1 MTVITNMV
9 VALMIVTQGEEP
21 VRAYPEIEVKRPESQ
36 YCLPVGNHVS
46 DSIFNSIVLVRPSDN
61 VETLYRKTCKTNF
74 VYSTTIQTGRI
85 GTVKCRHR
93 PCGLFH
99 AYQPC
104 DLFGRDIEYIG
115 FRVDDWYCP
124 RHQILK

>member
-21 VRAYPEIEVKRPESQ
+21 VKAIPYTEPPKISAGGIMLCNDLQSYLNKCAWGDP
-36 YCLPVGNHVS
+36 
-46 DSIFNSIVLVRPSDN
+46 
-61 VETLYRKTCKTNF
+61 ETLYRKTCKTNF

-85 GTVKCRHR
+85 GTVECRHR

-99 AYQPC
+99 AYQPS

>member
-9 VALMIVTQGEEP
+9 VALMIVTSGEEP
-21 VRAYPEIEVKRPESQ
+21 IQAIPIKPEPDVQ
-36 YCLPVGNHVS
+36 DGWMV
-46 DSIFNSIVLVRPSDN
+46 N
-61 VETLYRKTCKTNF
+61 VFGSMETLYRRTCKTNF
-74 VYSTTIQTGRI
+74 VYSTTIKTGRI

-104 DLFGRDIEYIG
+104 DLFGHDIDFIG

-124 RHQILK
+124 AHKAREVAK

>member
-1 MTVITNMV
+1 MTVMTNLV

-21 VRAYPEIEVKRPESQ
+21 VKAIPYTEPPTIQDGGEMLCNDLQNYLNKCAWGDP
-36 YCLPVGNHVS
+36 
-46 DSIFNSIVLVRPSDN
+46 
-61 VETLYRKTCKTNF
+61 ETLYRKTCKTNF

>member
-1 MTVITNMV
+1 
-9 VALMIVTQGEEP
+9 MIVTQGEEP
-21 VRAYPEIEVKRPESQ
+21 VKAIPYTEPPKISDGGIMFCNDLQSYLNK
-36 YCLPVGNHVS
+36 YAWGN
-46 DSIFNSIVLVRPSDN
+46 P
-61 VETLYRKTCKTNF
+61 ETLYRKTCKTNF

-104 DLFGRDIEYIG
+104 DLFGCDIEYIG

-124 RHQILK
+124 AHQILGGAK

>member
-1 MTVITNMV
+1 MSVITNIV

-21 VRAYPEIEVKRPESQ
+21 VKAIPYTEPPKI
-36 YCLPVGNHVS
+36 S
-46 DSIFNSIVLVRPSDN
+46 DGGIMFCNDLQSYLNKYAWGDP
-61 VETLYRKTCKTNF
+61 ETLYRKTCKTNF

-124 RHQILK
+124 AHQILGGAK

>member
-1 MTVITNMV
+1 
-9 VALMIVTQGEEP
+9 MIVTQGEEP
-21 VRAYPEIEVKRPESQ
+21 VKAIPYTEPPKI
-36 YCLPVGNHVS
+36 S
-46 DSIFNSIVLVRPSDN
+46 DGGIMLCNDLQSYLNKCAWGDP
-61 VETLYRKTCKTNF
+61 ETLYRKTCKTNF

-104 DLFGRDIEYIG
+104 DLFGCDIEYIG

-124 RHQILK
+124 RHQLLK

>member
-1 MTVITNMV
+1 MTVITNIV

-21 VRAYPEIEVKRPESQ
+21 VKAIPYTEPPKI
-36 YCLPVGNHVS
+36 S
-46 DSIFNSIVLVRPSDN
+46 DGGIMLCNDLQSYLNKCAWGDP
-61 VETLYRKTCKTNF
+61 ETLYRKTCKTNF

-124 RHQILK
+124 RHQLLK

>member
-1 MTVITNMV
+1 MSVITNIV

-21 VRAYPEIEVKRPESQ
+21 VKAIPYTEPPKI
-36 YCLPVGNHVS
+36 S
-46 DSIFNSIVLVRPSDN
+46 DGGIMLCNDLQSYLNKCAWGDP
-61 VETLYRKTCKTNF
+61 ETLYRKTCKTNF
-74 VYSTTIQTGRI
+74 VYSTTIRTGRI

-104 DLFGRDIEYIG
+104 DLFGRDIESIG

-124 RHQILK
+124 RHQLLK

>member
-1 MTVITNMV
+1 MSVITNIV

-21 VRAYPEIEVKRPESQ
+21 VKAIPYTEPPKI
-36 YCLPVGNHVS
+36 S
-46 DSIFNSIVLVRPSDN
+46 DGGIMLCNDLQSYLNKCAWGDP
-61 VETLYRKTCKTNF
+61 ETLYRKTCKTNF

-124 RHQILK
+124 RHQLLK

>member
-1 MTVITNMV
+1 MTVITNIV
-9 VALMIVTQGEEP
+9 VALMIVTQSEEP
-21 VRAYPEIEVKRPESQ
+21 VKAIPYTEPPKI
-36 YCLPVGNHVS
+36 S
-46 DSIFNSIVLVRPSDN
+46 DGGIMLCNDLQSYLNKCAWGDP
-61 VETLYRKTCKTNF
+61 ETLYRKTCKTNF

-85 GTVKCRHR
+85 GPVKCRHR

-104 DLFGRDIEYIG
+104 DLFGCDIEHIG

-124 RHQILK
+124 RHQLLK

>member
-21 VRAYPEIEVKRPESQ
+21 VKAIPYSDPPTLGQMMLCSGES
-36 YCLPVGNHVS
+36 YYLNRMAFG
-46 DSIFNSIVLVRPSDN
+46 N

-93 PCGLFH
+93 PCDLFH

-104 DLFGRDIEYIG
+104 DLFGSDIEYIG

-124 RHQILK
+124 RHQLLK

>member
-1 MTVITNMV
+1 MTVITNIV

-21 VRAYPEIEVKRPESQ
+21 VQARPVEWQWGSYMLCSSTNTFAYPYPTDGAI
-36 YCLPVGNHVS
+36 
-46 DSIFNSIVLVRPSDN
+46 
-61 VETLYRKTCKTNF
+61 ETLYRKTCKTNF

>member
-1 MTVITNMV
+1 MTVITNIV

-21 VRAYPEIEVKRPESQ
+21 VKAIPYTEPPKI
-36 YCLPVGNHVS
+36 S
-46 DSIFNSIVLVRPSDN
+46 DGGIMLCNDLQSYLNKCAWGDP
-61 VETLYRKTCKTNF
+61 ETLYRKTCKTNF
-74 VYSTTIQTGRI
+74 VYSTTIRTERI

-104 DLFGRDIEYIG
+104 DLFGCDIEYIG

-124 RHQILK
+124 GHQLLK